1 MVTRPRAS
9 RSLLD
14 IPSLDEMERS
24 TVGSVVQEVGQS
36 MAQWRALKP
45 TKSASV
51 IERAPSSEQVFPV
64 SFEISQPQQAPC
76 RARSISQNALSIE
89 ATSQLS
95 RTGSS
100 SSRSTACRRRS
111 RCSRTYA
118 AVRRWAIS
126 SRSRSSH
133 SRSRGPRSNSGSRC
147 STKRAVRS
155 HWPWVR
161 RFEQPS
167 GALRVVSSNQCVAPA
182 HAAPRR
188 PTVLNQ
194 ARWTWRSA
202 PTAMRCIVERRC
214 QAERPRAASRAM
226 RHCIARTRMSPRCW
240 RSR

>member
-14 IPSLDEMERS
+14 IPSLDEIERS

-95 RTGSS
+95 PNWLVELTLNCVPAPI
-100 SSRSTACRRRS
+100 TMLA
-111 RCSRTYA
+111 
-118 AVRRWAIS
+118 
-126 SRSRSSH
+126 
-133 SRSRGPRSNSGSRC
+133 N
-147 STKRAVRS
+147 VRS
-155 HWPWVR
+155 CTKVGDLFEVSLQPFALAGTAKQQWIALLDEAR
-161 RFEQPS
+161 RQVS
-167 GALRVVSSNQCVAPA
+167 LAMGA
-182 HAAPRR
+182 
-188 PTVLNQ
+188 
-194 ARWTWRSA
+194 
-202 PTAMRCIVERRC
+202 
-214 QAERPRAASRAM
+214 
-226 RHCIARTRMSPRCW
+226 
-240 RSR
+240 